1 MTNEQLAALQAEIN
15 ETQRDPDAGREHQE
29 QPATATRTRARRTAS
44 VPSQPT
50 TKRSTPVRSDSQSRA
65 DVGKPTTRTTA
76 KRGAAKVAAAKPATA
91 AKPTIKSRKPLQAG
105 PPVRNRKAAPKVVA
119 DADPVDA
126 SDPQDKVKAPS
137 RKAEA
142 KRALARIV
150 VRGIA
155 AALADIDGLAGADE
169 QTGSTLDAMLVRDEL
184 GVGEDMLR
192 IASQWIHHL
201 PTGQVDGK
209 RYWPEGLLRPDR
221 SDWR

>member
-15 ETQRDPDAGREHQE
+15 ETQRDPNAGQEHQE
-29 QPATATRTRARRTAS
+29 QPAKATRTRRTRVATPNPHP
-44 VPSQPT
+44 VKATTPV
-50 TKRSTPVRSDSQSRA
+50 TKRGV
-65 DVGKPTTRTTA
+65 
-76 KRGAAKVAAAKPATA
+76 AAKAGTKAPAKGTPKTTGVKAVTVQTGP
-91 AKPTIKSRKPLQAG
+91 KGHSR
-105 PPVRNRKAAPKVVA
+105 PVKVVP
-119 DADPVDA
+119 DANPSDA
-126 SDPQDKVKAPS
+126 ANPQDTVKGPS

-150 VRGIA
+150 VNGIA

-169 QTGSTLDAMLVRDEL
+169 ETGASLDATLVRDEL
-184 GVGEDMLR
+184 GTGEEMLR

-201 PTGQVDGK
+201 PTGQVNGK